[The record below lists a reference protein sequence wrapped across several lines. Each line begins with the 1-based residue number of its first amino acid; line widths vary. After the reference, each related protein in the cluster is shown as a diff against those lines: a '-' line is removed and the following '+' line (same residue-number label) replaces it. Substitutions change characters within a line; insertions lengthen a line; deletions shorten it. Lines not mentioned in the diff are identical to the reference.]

1 MSGWGKADD
10 KTSTGTITISEPTIT
25 FNGASAVDANVITS
39 SAHGFRNGDYVK
51 YTDGGGTQ
59 IVGLT
64 DTSSYYVTN
73 VTTNT
78 LQLADSYHKAM
89 MNLPEPL
96 TITDGAG
103 ASHTLTLEFDKAH
116 RASVAGGST
125 AFTTEAATGDV
136 LVTGTQELLITEIA
150 SDTAC
155 TVIAFDRQTAPAA
168 ASGAAY
174 TLNEKPTALGS
185 DANTD
190 NTLVFGVDNTEILR
204 GSDNITSVAV
214 NNEGTQ
220 YLEVPSV
227 TIAGPSART
236 IATTAV
242 TTASD
247 SITISDHN
255 LTTGAKLTYADASGT
270 AITGLSDATTYFVI
284 KVDNDT
290 IKLATNLTNANA
302 GTAITLSGTGNN
314 SQTLTGVTA
323 TATATVAGGVVTGY
337 SVTEVGSDYTAAPT
351 VTVDVPRRTIPTS
364 GVTTGADTITYASH
378 GLSVSDQVRY
388 QDGGG
393 TALAGLTDNTTYF
406 VKAVADANTFTL
418 AATDGGSVINLTG
431 TGNNAQFFELLSAT
445 QATAGAAMGTGAAG
459 DQGSSAAHS
468 GWIRRKELTGAH
480 AGRVQYEVLVAM
492 SKNGITSDAADDT
505 QFSE

>member
-1 MSGWGKADD
+1 M
-10 KTSTGTITISEPTIT
+10 
-25 FNGASAVDANVITS
+25 
-39 SAHGFRNGDYVK
+39 
-51 YTDGGGTQ
+51 
-59 IVGLT
+59 
-64 DTSSYYVTN
+64 
-73 VTTNT
+73 
-78 LQLADSYHKAM
+78 
-89 MNLPEPL
+89 
-96 TITDGAG
+96 
-103 ASHTLTLEFDKAH
+103 H

-125 AFTTEAATGDV
+125 AFTTEAAVGDV
-136 LVTGTQELLITEIA
+136 MVTGTQELLITEIA

-214 NNEGTQ
+214 NAEGTQ

-242 TTASD
+242 TTASN

-302 GTAITLSGTGNN
+302 GTAIALSGTGNN

-323 TATATVAGGVVTGY
+323 TATAAVTGGVVTGFT
-337 SVTEVGSDYTAAPT
+337 VTEIGSDYTVPT

-364 GVTTGADTITYASH
+364 GVTTGTDTIAYTSH
-378 GLSVSDQVRY
+378 GLSVNDQVRY

-393 TALAGLTDNTTYF
+393 TAIAGFTDNTTYF
-406 VKAVADANTFTL
+406 VNTVADANSFTL
-418 AATDGGSVINLTG
+418 SATEGGSVIDLTG

>member
-1 MSGWGKADD
+1 M
-10 KTSTGTITISEPTIT
+10 
-25 FNGASAVDANVITS
+25 
-39 SAHGFRNGDYVK
+39 
-51 YTDGGGTQ
+51 
-59 IVGLT
+59 
-64 DTSSYYVTN
+64 
-73 VTTNT
+73 
-78 LQLADSYHKAM
+78 
-89 MNLPEPL
+89 
-96 TITDGAG
+96 
-103 ASHTLTLEFDKAH
+103 
-116 RASVAGGST
+116 
-125 AFTTEAATGDV
+125 
-136 LVTGTQELLITEIA
+136 
-150 SDTAC
+150 
-155 TVIAFDRQTAPAA
+155 
-168 ASGAAY
+168 
-174 TLNEKPTALGS
+174 NEKPTALGS
-185 DANTD
+185 DGNTD

-214 NNEGTQ
+214 NAEGTQ

-227 TIAGPSART
+227 TIAASART
-236 IATTAV
+236 IATSAV

-323 TATATVAGGVVTGY
+323 TATATVAGGVVTGF

-364 GVTTGADTITYASH
+364 GVTTGTDTIAYTSH
-378 GLSVSDQVRY
+378 GLSVNDQVRY

-393 TALAGLTDNTTYF
+393 TAITGLTDNTTYF
-406 VKAVADANTFTL
+406 VKVVADANSFTL
-418 AATDGGSVINLTG
+418 SATEGGSVIDLTG

-445 QATAGAAMGTGAAG
+445 QATAGHPAMGTGAAG